1 MKYHFRNLI
10 FEGGGVRGI
19 AYIGAM
25 KVLEKKKILSSIIR
39 VGGASVGAINA
50 LLLGLNYSSEE
61 AEKILMKMDII
72 NFLDFPCIVKIIY
85 RINKEFG
92 LCKGNKFYNWISNF
106 IEEKTDNPNSTF
118 KDVYRQKEDK
128 GFRDMYF
135 IGTNLSTGFAEVF
148 SYEHSPTKRVADAVR
163 ISMSYPIVFTAKK
176 NSRGD
181 VYIDG
186 GLLNNYPIRLFDR
199 KKYITSAGYFEEPKY
214 YKNYN
219 IVLEKDKRNTNHF
232 SYNKETLGF
241 RLDSAKEIAIF
252 RDQAEPVSY
261 DINNFPSYIVRFVST
276 ILNIN
281 NSMHLNDYDWDRSI
295 YIDTLD
301 VGTLD
306 FNINES
312 KKKDLIESGK
322 NCTENYFKW
331 FDNPDKSPAN
341 RP

>member
-1 MKYHFRNLI
+1 MKYHFRNFI

-19 AYIGAM
+19 AYIGAL
-25 KVLEKKKILSSIIR
+25 KVLEKKGIVSSIKR
-39 VGGASVGAINA
+39 VGGTSVGAINTV
-50 LLLGLNYSSEE
+50 LLGLNYSLEE
-61 AEKILMKMDII
+61 IEKILMEMNILE
-72 NFLDFPCIVKIIY
+72 FLDFPCITKYIY
-85 RINKEFG
+85 RICKEYG
-92 LCKGNKFYNWISNF
+92 ICSGNKFYKWISNC
-106 IEEKTDNPNSTF
+106 IGEKTGDRNSTF
-118 KDVYRQKEDK
+118 EDVYKQKENK
-128 GFRDMYF
+128 GFRDMF
-135 IGTNLSTGFAEVF
+135 LIGTNLSTGFAEVF
-148 SYEHSPTKRVADAVR
+148 SHKHTPTKRVADAVR

-176 NSRGD
+176 NFRGD

-199 KKYITSAGYFEEPKY
+199 KKYITSARYFEEPEY

-261 DINNFPSYIVRFVST
+261 DINDLPSYVVRLAST
-276 ILNIN
+276 ILNIE
-281 NSMHLNDYDWDRSI
+281 NSMHLNSYDWDRSI

-306 FNINES
+306 FNVNES
-312 KKKDLIESGK
+312 KKKDLIESGE
-322 NCTENYFKW
+322 NCTKDYFKW
-331 FDNPDKSPAN
+331 FDNPDNFPAN
-341 RP
+341 RS